1 MSKGWFKVRLKLLAL
16 ILTTFFI
23 FSGLSATERSITIG
37 SKNFGEN
44 FLLAEILA
52 LMLESEG
59 LSVDRA
65 FGLGGTLIC
74 YEALRNEE
82 IDLYFEYTGT
92 LSRAVLN
99 LEEVV
104 SEESLAE
111 QLLTEGLF
119 MMPRLGFN
127 NTYAIAVRRET
138 ANLLKGKTI
147 GALGG
152 QEDLKVVFSHE
163 FLERPD
169 GWNGL
174 SRRYGL
180 SFSVSGI
187 EHGLAYRALADGVI
201 DVTDA
206 YSTDGELERYDLVLL
221 NDSLSFFPTYF
232 AVPLVR
238 ASWASDKE
246 NASILRVIEKL
257 SGEIDDAT
265 MRSLN
270 AQVVSEGITYQRVAR
285 AFLLQKGF
293 VADGVIE
300 AEKESVLRDMLS
312 DLGRNL
318 IRHLELTGL
327 ALFFGTF
334 FGLAISLFAYDKAGI
349 SKIVLS
355 LCGLLQTI
363 PSLALLAIMIP
374 IFGIGFLPAV
384 IALFLY
390 SLLPI
395 VRNTLT
401 ALTTIDPVLISVSDA
416 LGMTKWQQLRLV
428 KLPLSAPAIF
438 AGIRTAAVI
447 SIGTATLAAFIGA
460 GGLGDPIVVGLSLS
474 NVNLI
479 LQGAIP
485 AALLALLTEYCF
497 GKAESAV
504 SSRYRKVS

>member
-1 MSKGWFKVRLKLLAL
+1 
-16 ILTTFFI
+16 
-23 FSGLSATERSITIG
+23 
-37 SKNFGEN
+37 
-44 FLLAEILA
+44 
-52 LMLESEG
+52 
-59 LSVDRA
+59 
-65 FGLGGTLIC
+65 
-74 YEALRNEE
+74 
-82 IDLYFEYTGT
+82 
-92 LSRAVLN
+92 
-99 LEEVV
+99 
-104 SEESLAE
+104 
-111 QLLTEGLF
+111 

-285 AFLLQKGF
+285 AFVLQKGF
-293 VADGVIE
+293 VAETGDPTGTGSGGSGTKLK
-300 AEKESVLRDMLS
+300 AEISKES
-312 DLGRNL
+312 
-318 IRHLELTGL
+318 
-327 ALFFGTF
+327 F
-334 FGLAISLFAYDKAGI
+334 
-349 SKIVLS
+349 
-355 LCGLLQTI
+355 
-363 PSLALLAIMIP
+363 
-374 IFGIGFLPAV
+374 
-384 IALFLY
+384 
-390 SLLPI
+390 
-395 VRNTLT
+395 VR
-401 ALTTIDPVLISVSDA
+401 
-416 LGMTKWQQLRLV
+416 G
-428 KLPLSAPAIF
+428 
-438 AGIRTAAVI
+438 
-447 SIGTATLAAFIGA
+447 
-460 GGLGDPIVVGLSLS
+460 VVGMKHAINDLDSADSQFFIITGPAKHLDNKYS
-474 NVNLI
+474 IWGRVIYGMEFVDL
-479 LQGAIP
+479 LKPGAPPKQPDTIQKMRV
-485 AALLALLTEYCF
+485 ASDV
-497 GKAESAV
+497 K
-504 SSRYRKVS
+504 